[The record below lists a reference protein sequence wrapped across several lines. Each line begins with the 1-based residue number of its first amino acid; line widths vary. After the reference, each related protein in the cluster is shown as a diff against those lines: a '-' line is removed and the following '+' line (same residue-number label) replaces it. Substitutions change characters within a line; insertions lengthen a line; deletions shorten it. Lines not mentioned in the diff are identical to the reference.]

1 MKSKFLTKYINPRRY
16 LTAFFVI
23 QAGALIG
30 GAEALAASGKSGHA
44 LEEIMVTA
52 QKREESLQ
60 DVPIAISAMTGESMR
75 SAGIQKLEHMAPSIP
90 NLHVG
95 ESFAT
100 DSMFIRGIGSG
111 INLGFEQA
119 VGQVIDGYFY
129 GRSRFGRVAFLDV
142 ERVEVLKGPQGAL
155 LGKNTSAGAINIS
168 SAKPTED
175 FEAWFSTSYELEADE
190 GYTLE
195 GVISGPLSDTVKAR
209 FTARIDDRDGYIKNT
224 VTGNDDSE
232 VDDIVGRLNVLW
244 EPTDDLDILASYSH
258 GDMDRTGRNVEISK
272 CGTDYRNRLI
282 AAGVSDKESC
292 KVDFNRSSEAGRA
305 ALGPGIFEDQTTEFD
320 ILNFTA
326 NLETSLGTLTS
337 LTGFAA
343 YEYFEEQDGERGPLS
358 ERALDFG
365 EDYEQWSQEVRLV
378 SGSDASVDYIVGF
391 YYQHA
396 KQESLT
402 AVHLYG
408 PNTSIYLTADQETD
422 TYATF
427 GQLTWHLTEQ
437 LDVTVGARY
446 TKEDKEAR
454 LIQNPSVL
462 FTPSTPTP
470 VPVFVRHDVS
480 KERDENNFSPTLN
493 VTWHPNDDTMLYGS
507 VRRGFKG
514 GGFDHLLQGDQTTAQ
529 SLGEFEE
536 EEVTHYEV
544 GAKLTLA
551 DGAAQ
556 LNTAIFRSEFD
567 DLQTST
573 LLDPTTAAFAVGNAA
588 TAITQGVELD
598 LKWRVTENLTLNGM
612 VAYLDAFYDEY
623 ADAPCYRGQTA
634 AEGCSGGLQDLTDE
648 ALQYAP
654 EWSASFSAEYVWSV
668 GDNFRLIGNVEVV
681 FSDEFVTDTDND
693 PDLYQDSYEKY
704 NARLTLTD
712 DEHWEFSL
720 IGRNLSDEATFTRG
734 TDLPTTTSGDSFFV
748 LVEPPMSLT
757 LQAKYNF

>member
-1 MKSKFLTKYINPRRY
+1 MNRKRLNRCLAGGGCAIVWTAVAQTGMAVADEGLAVQPKSSL
-16 LTAFFVI
+16 
-23 QAGALIG
+23 
-30 GAEALAASGKSGHA
+30 A
-44 LEEIMVTA
+44 LEEVVVTA

-60 DVPIAISAMTGESMR
+60 DVPIAISAVTGESMR
-75 SAGIQKLEHMAPSIP
+75 SSGVQKLEHLAPSVP

-111 INLGFEQA
+111 INFGFEQA
-119 VGQVIDGYFY
+119 VGQALDGYFY

-155 LGKNTSAGAINIS
+155 LGKNTSAGAINIT
-168 SAKPTED
+168 SAKPTEE
-175 FEAWFSTSYELEADE
+175 FEGWVSAGYELEADK
-190 GYTLE
+190 GYTIE
-195 GVISGPLSDTVKAR
+195 GAVSGPLSETLSAR
-209 FTARIDDRDGYIKNT
+209 FTARLDDRDGYIENT

-232 VDDIVGRLNVLW
+232 VDDAVARLTLLW
-244 EPTDDLDILASYSH
+244 QPTDNLDITASYAH
-258 GDMDRTGRNVEISK
+258 GDMDRSGRNVEISK

-292 KVDFNRSSEAGRA
+292 KIDFKRSSEAGRA

-320 ILNFTA
+320 IA
-326 NLETSLGTLTS
+326 NLTVSMDTPLGTLTS
-337 LTGFAA
+337 LTGFAS

-365 EDYEQWSQEVRLV
+365 EDYDQWSQEIRLV
-378 SGSDASVDYIVGF
+378 SNSDNAFDYIVGL

-396 KQESLT
+396 EQESLT

-408 PNTSIYLTADQETD
+408 PATSIYLTADQETD
-422 TYATF
+422 TYAAF
-427 GQLTWHLTEQ
+427 GQVTWHVSDSVDITL
-437 LDVTVGARY
+437 GARF
-446 TKEDKEAR
+446 TNEEKEAT
-454 LIQNPSVL
+454 LIQNPGVL
-462 FTPSTPTP
+462 FDPATPTP
-470 VPVFVRHDVS
+470 IPVFVSHNVL
-480 KERDENNFSPTLN
+480 KERDEDNFSPTLN
-493 VTWHPNDDTMLYGS
+493 VTWHPNDDTMLYAS

-514 GGFDHLLQGDQTTAQ
+514 GGFDHLLQGDQATAEA
-529 SLGEFEE
+529 LGEFEE
-536 EEVTHYEV
+536 EEVTHYEI

-556 LNTAIFRSEFD
+556 LNTALFRSEFD

-588 TAITQGVELD
+588 TAITQGMELD
-598 LKWRVTENLTLNGM
+598 LKWRVSEGLTLSGM
-612 VAYLDAFYDEY
+612 VAYLDATYDEY
-623 ADAPCYRGQTA
+623 EDAPCYRGQTL
-634 AEGCSGGLQDLTDE
+634 AEGCINGLQDLSGE
-648 ALQYAP
+648 VLQYAP
-654 EWSASFSAEYVWSV
+654 EWGASISAEYVWPL
-668 GDNFRLIGNVEVV
+668 GDALELIGSVEVV
-681 FSDEFVTDTDND
+681 YSDEFVTDTDND

-712 DEHWEFSL
+712 GDRWELSL

-748 LVEPPMSLT
+748 MVEPPRSLM
-757 LQAKYNF
+757 LQGKYNF